1 MKNIYIFLIFPNI
14 LKYHFLGIHCLAD
27 KKKCQQIVKFLH
39 YVENI
44 RLVFFVS
51 DCSIH
56 TIRFHFIL
64 RIQEGSFVVCISVN
78 ELHFKSVIASHKIVG
93 KKLKSSTI
101 NVI

>member
-1 MKNIYIFLIFPNI
+1 MHPYSAGTVCAPTQCGFFGTL
-14 LKYHFLGIHCLAD
+14 IHCLDD
-27 KKKCQQIVKFLH
+27 KSKCQQIVKFLH
-39 YVENI
+39 YVKNI
-44 RLVFFVS
+44 SLFFFVS

-93 KKLKSSTI
+93 KKIEK
-101 NVI
+101 